1 MPPRQ
6 GCAPAPRLH
15 GQCWKFRGHHY
26 PSQTDQP
33 CPCCSWIAPTPTANP
48 GCRPALKSRTI
59 GPKAILWHSNPGQRR
74 RFALKPR
81 TKLTATWAGHSEATA
96 ARSASPKTP
105 AISARN
111 TGLPSCVVARYGV
124 YGQRLR
130 YRWYSL
136 DRKRRRSAV
145 GHRRLVFS
153 SMAPWNSGITLNSLA
168 HRRRPRVPRRR
179 RTDSCELRRRAP
191 VLSEVGSPPP
201 APRRAPT
208 GCRRLPP
215 MGATFAFKFRTN
227 FSVQSVWG
235 FSTTVRD

>member
-1 MPPRQ
+1 MRKEWPV
-6 GCAPAPRLH
+6 
-15 GQCWKFRGHHY
+15 K
-26 PSQTDQP
+26 
-33 CPCCSWIAPTPTANP
+33 
-48 GCRPALKSRTI
+48 
-59 GPKAILWHSNPGQRR
+59 WHSNPGQRR

-81 TKLTATWAGHSEATA
+81 TKLTVTWAGHSEATA

-179 RTDSCELRRRAP
+179 RTDSCELDAALLFCQR
-191 VLSEVGSPPP
+191 SDH
-201 APRRAPT
+201 
-208 GCRRLPP
+208 RLPLQGEP
-215 MGATFAFKFRTN
+215 PLGVGVCLPWAPLLHLNPGRISAFSPFGV
-227 FSVQSVWG
+227 SVQQSGIKSAMALQLKTGKDFRINNRLSGV
-235 FSTTVRD
+235 

>member
-1 MPPRQ
+1 MRKEWPV
-6 GCAPAPRLH
+6 
-15 GQCWKFRGHHY
+15 K
-26 PSQTDQP
+26 
-33 CPCCSWIAPTPTANP
+33 
-48 GCRPALKSRTI
+48 
-59 GPKAILWHSNPGQRR
+59 WHSNPGQRR

-130 YRWYSL
+130 YRWYSP

-191 VLSEVGSPPP
+191 VPSEVRSPPP

-208 GCRRLPP
+208 RCRRPPP
-215 MGATFAFKFRTN
+215 MGATFAFKSRTN
-227 FSVQSVWG
+227 FSVPSVWG
-235 FSTTVRD
+235 FRTTVRD

>member
-1 MPPRQ
+1 MRKEWPV
-6 GCAPAPRLH
+6 
-15 GQCWKFRGHHY
+15 K
-26 PSQTDQP
+26 
-33 CPCCSWIAPTPTANP
+33 
-48 GCRPALKSRTI
+48 
-59 GPKAILWHSNPGQRR
+59 WHSNPGQRR

-111 TGLPSCVVARYGV
+111 TGLPSCGVARYGV

-130 YRWYSL
+130 YRWYSP

-153 SMAPWNSGITLNSLA
+153 I
-168 HRRRPRVPRRR
+168 
-179 RTDSCELRRRAP
+179 
-191 VLSEVGSPPP
+191 GSPPP

-208 GCRRLPP
+208 RCRRLPP
-215 MGATFAFKFRTN
+215 MVATFAFKSDDLN
-227 FSVQSVWG
+227 AV
-235 FSTTVRD
+235 TVRLKTGKCLKIKEWLSGLQMPGDS